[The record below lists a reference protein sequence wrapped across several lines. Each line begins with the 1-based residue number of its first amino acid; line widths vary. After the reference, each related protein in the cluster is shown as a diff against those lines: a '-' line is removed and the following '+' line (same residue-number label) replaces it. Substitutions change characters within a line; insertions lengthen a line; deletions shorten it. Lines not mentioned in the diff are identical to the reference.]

1 MFGVSQKPRVLIVVG
16 LAVLSL
22 VLGILAAVLAPRGAT
37 VHEPVGKNAPAVVAP
52 GEAEIRRGLEAVCA
66 EFRVPPA
73 SLKVRDV
80 KDRNGRQVRTEYRL
94 RLPKD
99 FSSAEF
105 NHALNAKVEPWGA
118 HVVGTERTHD
128 RTVTLHVVRDEE
140 TILSVILD
148 MNETTKAGKEHGK

>member
-1 MFGVSQKPRVLIVVG
+1 MVGVSQKSRVVIVAG

-22 VLGILAAVLAPRGAT
+22 VLGLLALVLAPRGAT
-37 VHEPVGKNAPAVVAP
+37 VREPARKNAAPVVTP
-52 GEAEIRRGLEAVCA
+52 GDAEIRRGLEAICA

-80 KDRNGRQVRTEYRL
+80 KDRNGRPVRTEYRL

>member
-1 MFGVSQKPRVLIVVG
+1 MVGVSQKSRVVIVAG

-22 VLGILAAVLAPRGAT
+22 VLGLLALVLAPRGAT
-37 VHEPVGKNAPAVVAP
+37 VREPARKNAAPVVTP
-52 GEAEIRRGLEAVCA
+52 GDAEIRRGLEAICA

-80 KDRNGRQVRTEYRL
+80 KDRSGRQVRTEYRL

>member
-1 MFGVSQKPRVLIVVG
+1 MVGPSQKLRIRIIIG
-16 LAVLSL
+16 LAVLSVAL
-22 VLGILAAVLAPRGAT
+22 GVLAVVLAPRR
-37 VHEPVGKNAPAVVAP
+37 APERASARTPIPAAVVP

-66 EFRVPPA
+66 DFRVPPA
-73 SLKVRDV
+73 SWKVRDV
-80 KDRNGRQVRTEYRL
+80 KDRTGRRVRTEYRL

-105 NHALNAKVEPWGA
+105 NHALGAKVEPWGA

-140 TILSVILD
+140 TIVSVILD
-148 MNETTKAGKEHGK
+148 MNEPTKAGKEHGN